1 MAANTPSRER
11 ARRRAR
17 RLRRSAVWLAVVAV
31 TAAVAVVW
39 RPTWLVSAIGGSGS
53 NGTPLDPSAF
63 ADGSC
68 VAFDP
73 TSGDRGVTVFL
84 DAGHGGLDPGGVG
97 TTETGAS
104 IDESTSNLAVELDA
118 SALLRAQGFR
128 VVVSRTTDS
137 TVVRLT
143 PADVSGSLLSL
154 QGAHDD
160 VAARDQCANDAGAAA
175 LVGIYEDAG
184 PASAAGALTAYDA
197 SRSFAAANLRL
208 ARLVQHDVLGAMNAK
223 GWAIPDDGVQ
233 SDGGLGSN
241 SGNPADGGLAAQAAA
256 YDHLMLLGP
265 ADPGFFDVPS
275 AMPGVVTEPLY
286 LTDPFEGSIAA
297 SSSGQQT
304 IAQGVAAAVEAF
316 FAPSAGSNST
326 GG

>member
-1 MAANTPSRER
+1 M
-11 ARRRAR
+11 
-17 RLRRSAVWLAVVAV
+17 RRSVVWLTVVVV

-39 RPTWLVSAIGGSGS
+39 RPAWLASAIDGSGS
-53 NGTPLDPSAF
+53 NGTALDPSAF

-68 VAFDP
+68 VAFGP

-84 DAGHGGLDPGGVG
+84 DAGHGGLDPGGIG

-118 SALLRAQGFR
+118 SSLLRAQGFR
-128 VVVSRTTDS
+128 VVVSRTSDS
-137 TVVRLT
+137 TVLRLT
-143 PADVSGSLLSL
+143 PADVDGNLLTL

-160 VAARDQCANDAGAAA
+160 VAARDRCANEAGAAA

-184 PASAAGALTAYDA
+184 PSSAAGGLTAYDA
-197 SRSFAAANLRL
+197 SRPFAAASQRL
-208 ARLVQHDVLGAMNAK
+208 ASLVQHDVLGEMNAK
-223 GWAIPDDGVQ
+223 GWGIPDDGVQ
-233 SDGGLGSN
+233 SDSGLGSN

-265 ADPGFFDVPS
+265 ADPGFFDDPS

-297 SSSGQQT
+297 GASGQQT
-304 IAQGVAAAVEAF
+304 IAQGIAAAVEAY
-316 FAPSAGSNST
+316 FAPAATSSGSGSNST